1 MKKISLLS
9 FLILYSLSSLAQP
22 DEDKLGMW
30 YMYFWNHDF
39 KNSQWGLQ
47 GDYQY
52 RSWNLIN
59 DQEQLLLRTGLTYRP
74 KNTNIKLTA
83 GYGYINSGT
92 YGEGKSSGVENRI
105 YQEALL
111 PQSIGK
117 RFLFTH
123 RFRFEQRFVQNQDPR
138 TRWRYNL
145 FLNIP
150 LNNSSLS
157 AKTTYLAFYNEL
169 FVNGQRDIGG
179 DRSVEIYDRNRTYG
193 GLGYVF
199 NNGMRVQ
206 LGVMRQATDSWIK
219 SQGQVSLHHSF

>member
-1 MKKISLLS
+1 LIFIFLQSISS
-9 FLILYSLSSLAQP
+9 FAQP
-22 DEDKLGMW
+22 DEDVLGMW

-52 RSWNLIN
+52 RSWNFMS
-59 DQEQLLLRTGLTYRP
+59 DQEQLLLRTGITYRP
-74 KNTNIKLTA
+74 INTNIKLTA
-83 GYGYINSGT
+83 GYGFINSGQ
-92 YGEGKSSGVENRI
+92 YGEDKSSSKESRI

-111 PQSIGK
+111 PQKVGE

-123 RFRFEQRFVQNQDPR
+123 RFRFEQRFVQNQDAR
-138 TRWRYNL
+138 TRWRYNI

-150 LNNSSLS
+150 LNNTSLAS
-157 AKTTYLAFYNEL
+157 KTAYFAFYNEL
-169 FVNGQRDIGG
+169 FLNGQRSIGNNK
-179 DRSVEIYDRNRTYG
+179 SVEIYDRNRTYG

-199 NNGMRVQ
+199 NKGMRVQ
-206 LGVMRQATDSWIK
+206 LGVMRQATDTWIK